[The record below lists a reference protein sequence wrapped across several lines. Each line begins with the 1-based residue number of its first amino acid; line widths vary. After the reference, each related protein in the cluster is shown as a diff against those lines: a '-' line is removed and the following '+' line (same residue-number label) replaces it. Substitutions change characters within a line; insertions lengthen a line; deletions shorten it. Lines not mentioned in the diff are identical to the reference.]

1 MCNFAILIWLIHC
14 SIHREFEL
22 WKPKICK
29 YCKRYQNSLVD
40 KNRCISSSHLK
51 APFVSRYVYSR
62 SFLSLFHSFWLPFV
76 SAFRFATGRFIV
88 CVSSVCVCLV
98 WNICYSCKYTKRH
111 FVELLNE
118 WMNEWMCFLQL
129 LTCFRLLAK
138 TKCVTFYYVVQDKRD
153 WKGRP
158 VYTLYK

>member
-1 MCNFAILIWLIHC
+1 MCNFAILIRLIHC

-22 WKPKICK
+22 WKPKTCK
-29 YCKRYQNSLVD
+29 YCKRYQNSLVG

-51 APFVSRYVYSR
+51 TPFVSRRCV
-62 SFLSLFHSFWLPFV
+62 FPLVFVFV
-76 SAFRFATGRFIV
+76 SFILTSLCKCLSFRYASFYCLCLICV
-88 CVSSVCVCLV
+88 CVWCGTYAIRVNTQNATLSNC
-98 WNICYSCKYTKRH
+98 
-111 FVELLNE
+111 
-118 WMNEWMCFLQL
+118 WMNEWVCFLQL

-158 VYTLYK
+158 AYTLYK